1 MKKED
6 AEIEENDEGDD
17 DVLPVARALR
27 KLRKIR
33 AAASAHLQSYF
44 RVAWFAVLG
53 RARTERKV
61 AVGAFQTSPTCRP

>member
-27 KLRKIR
+27 KLRK
-33 AAASAHLQSYF
+33 
-44 RVAWFAVLG
+44 LG
-53 RARTERKV
+53 RLGQQRAHICNRISGSHGLQFLV
-61 AVGAFQTSPTCRP
+61 APGPKGK